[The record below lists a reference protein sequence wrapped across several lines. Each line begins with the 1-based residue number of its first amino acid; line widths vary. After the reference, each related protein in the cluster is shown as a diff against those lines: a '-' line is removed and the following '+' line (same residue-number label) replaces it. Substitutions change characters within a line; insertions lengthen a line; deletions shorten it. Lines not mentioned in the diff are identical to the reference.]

1 MDVFLNFFEQ
11 VDKVIF
17 ELITTN
23 GRLAYLILF
32 AIIFSETGLVVMA
45 FLPGDS
51 LLFVVGTLAALGSL
65 NYFVIVPLLVGAAI
79 LGNTVNYFIG
89 RFFGYKIMSS
99 EKSRFINKESIEKT
113 AKFYEVHGAKTV
125 VIAQFIPFA
134 RSAAPFLAGT
144 GSMNYTRFITYNIVG
159 AIAWVVTFVSAGYL
173 FGNVPIIKNNLSL
186 IVFVVVSFVLIVAF
200 ITQLKMFFEKRRNN
214 RRIKRIERKKE

>member
-1 MDVFLNFFEQ
+1 MDVFLNFFQ
-11 VDKVIF
+11 QLDDFIL

-23 GRLAYLILF
+23 GELAYLILF
-32 AIIFSETGLVVMA
+32 TIIFSETGLVVMA

-51 LLFVVGTLAALGSL
+51 LLFVTGTLAALGSL
-65 NYFVIVPLLVGAAI
+65 NYFVIVPLLIGAAI

-89 RFFGYKIMSS
+89 RFFGSRIM
-99 EKSRFINKESIEKT
+99 KSKKQRFINKESIRKT
-113 AKFYEVHGAKTV
+113 EQFYEQHGSKTI

-144 GSMNYTRFITYNIVG
+144 GNMHYPKFISFNIIG
-159 AIAWVVTFVSAGYL
+159 AIVWVLTFVTGGYL

-186 IVFVVVSFVLIVAF
+186 IVFVVVSFVLLVAF
-200 ITQLKMFFEKRRNN
+200 LTQAKIL
-214 RRIKRIERKKE
+214 

>member
-1 MDVFLNFFEQ
+1 MDFFLNFFEQ

-113 AKFYEVHGAKTV
+113 AKFYEVHGSKTV

-214 RRIKRIERKKE
+214 RRIKRIESKKE

>member
-1 MDVFLNFFEQ
+1 MDFFLNFFEQ

-113 AKFYEVHGAKTV
+113 AKFYEVHGSKTV